1 MQNIGFF
8 PQIIA
13 SSSRK
18 TISIQVYRDCT
29 VKIRVPVGL
38 SQQKIN
44 DIITKK
50 ESWIN
55 KKIQHFQQNQKEATS
70 KKEYIDGEVF
80 YCLGKPCKIRIN
92 EVNKKNSI
100 EFNESIII
108 INKTPKRNT
117 KNILAKWFLEL
128 AKQTFT
134 SRLKIN
140 FEIFSKQYQFPFPTL
155 QIKKMKSRWGSMSSR
170 GNMVL
175 NKNLIHTPIECID
188 YVIMHEL
195 CHLKHKNHSKRF
207 HKLQE
212 KFTPNCKEIKKRLKE
227 FNSEISSL

>member
-1 MQNIGFF
+1 MQNLGFI
-8 PQIIA
+8 PQIIT

-18 TISIQVYRDCT
+18 TVSIQVYQDCT

-50 ESWIN
+50 EGWIN
-55 KKIQHFQQNQKEATS
+55 KKIQHFQQNQKEVTS

-80 YCLGKPCKIRIN
+80 YYLGKSCKIKIN
-92 EVNKKNSI
+92 EVKKKNSI

-108 INKTPKRNT
+108 INKTPKRNI

-128 AKQTFT
+128 AKQTFA
-134 SRLKIN
+134 SRLEIN
-140 FEIFSKQYQFPFPTL
+140 FEIFSKQYHFPFPTL

-195 CHLKHKNHSKRF
+195 CHLKHKNHGKRF
-207 HKLQE
+207 HKLQA